1 MSSICLAFRLG
12 WLLGLENRLTPSCWT
27 SNDCVGYDVPNPATP
42 GKPLPIIWI
51 LGRALTPRLKCQ
63 HTRLRPDSIQP
74 SDFRRLLARAH
85 ILQTPLATSHVS
97 LRGRSHQ
104 SPKAVHN
111 RSTRGDFSTTSSFVG
126 VYCVGFGAVRDET
139 RGGSQP
145 LHPHRLLTRRGS
157 LGNSPGLDQR
167 FPATTTMEAFSSVL
181 LKTMNPSFKIHP
193 LFCQN
198 FSNLFWRTN
207 RAKSRQKN
215 GRKSHLDS
223 SPFSTS
229 HFC

>member
-111 RSTRGDFSTTSSFVG
+111 RSTRGDFSTTSSLWACTVWDSGRKRRDQRWFTTTPPTQTSHTSGFVG
-126 VYCVGFGAVRDET
+126 EFARLGPALSSNHHGF
-139 RGGSQP
+139 
-145 LHPHRLLTRRGS
+145 LIRLVENNESFLQNT
-157 LGNSPGLDQR
+157 
-167 FPATTTMEAFSSVL
+167 PAFLSEFFQFIL
-181 LKTMNPSFKIHP
+181 EDKPSEK
-193 LFCQN
+193 QAEK
-198 FSNLFWRTN
+198 WKK
-207 RAKSRQKN
+207 KSF
-215 GRKSHLDS
+215 G
-223 SPFSTS
+223 
-229 HFC
+229 